1 MARAS
6 SSRGRQGEAAALVL
20 RGTPDNL
27 VGVLDLANESK
38 EPRVVRSLRLREADI
53 AAVGRAARR
62 RVLLRAA
69 IPAGGR
75 RKVPVEFAVSPTTPP
90 GDYSVVFAS
99 DSGDHHARIEVLP
112 QQRLSLLPERI
123 EIQAAPGEV
132 VKVPV
137 VLSNEGNVPL
147 ELSALGVMVLEESQQ
162 MCLALQH
169 ALGAARDKD
178 HKAFLDALVSNL
190 AGKKVDFMRLK
201 LAGAGMT
208 LDVGETQSVELELHV
223 PANAAPGRTYQARTA
238 VFDQPLFV
246 KLRTRGPERPAARKT
261 AARGKGASR

>member
-1 MARAS
+1 MARAAS
-6 SSRGRQGEAAALVL
+6 SKGQGSGPAALVL

-38 EPRVVRSLRLREADI
+38 EPRVVRSLRLREAGI
-53 AAVGRAARR
+53 AGAGRPGRR
-62 RVLLRAA
+62 RLLLREA

-75 RKVPVEFAVSPTTPP
+75 CHVPVEFAVSPTTPP
-90 GDYSVVFAS
+90 GDYSVVFSS
-99 DSGDHHARIEVLP
+99 DHGEHQARIEVLP
-112 QQRLSLLPERI
+112 QQRLSLLPARMEM
-123 EIQAAPGEV
+123 EAAPGDV
-132 VKVPV
+132 VTVPV
-137 VLSNEGNVPL
+137 VLSNQGNVPI
-147 ELSALGVMVLEESQQ
+147 ELSVLGVMVLEENQQ

-169 ALGAARDKD
+169 ALGEARGKD

-201 LAGAGMT
+201 LAGAGVT
-208 LDVGETQSVELELHV
+208 LDIGETRSAELELHV

-261 AARGKGASR
+261 AARGKGAS